1 MLGKLSRS
9 SSQSSIN
16 YNPIEELNAIKNE
29 QSVSDIILEQLVSSR
44 QDPTSNNDVTPDK
57 ALAASIKFT
66 REHPIGAI
74 LIKLAQDNTALAK
87 KTNLKGVETNIN
99 ELCTSFHSAIE
110 LEKLDMQNKFS
121 KTHEDIENS
130 IIFKDLNSHKIN
142 SAVTPPEYFSPEP
155 TIKSVTRLTEVLKLF
170 PRSFKFS
177 GSKNDNMSVVEFL
190 NTLKTLQEQL
200 KLSES
205 EFLDRMLASSTG
217 LAHELL
223 LEWKTN
229 GENIS
234 TIYHNLL
241 VNFDKRLSADD
252 AKMQLCAYKIPKTS
266 TLAKAESQIMLLA
279 GRTASSLPEGP
290 SRTAYYNLEACN
302 AMIRSLPPTSSASV
316 NNLYNQISAR
326 LGRAATFAELS
337 RGMNL
342 YRVSIDKDIRSNGA
356 DMAFRNRKMT
366 SSNLRSGS
374 QNKNK
379 FVAYS
384 ISTGT
389 NSNRKVSS
397 QRGQAYDK
405 PAYNINNNNISFTP
419 RPKPILKNYMNKM
432 RGPFRN
438 WTNNNQS
445 DPKKGKFKNNTF
457 QRNKAPIDKNSCSL
471 CGYRNHTASECR
483 NMQDNQGK
491 RVEIIPTYGTCGR
504 CPSRISPR
512 LHHPEALC
520 PFRPGGPL
528 QNRNQ

>member
-1 MLGKLSRS
+1 MLSKMSRS

-16 YNPIEELNAIKNE
+16 YSPAEDINNIKDNE
-29 QSVSDIILEQLVSSR
+29 QQAIPDIILDQLISAR
-44 QDPTSNNDVTPDK
+44 QDPVIKNNDVTTEK

-66 REHPIGAI
+66 KEHPIGAI

-87 KTNLKGVETNIN
+87 KTNLKGCETNIQ
-99 ELCTSFHSAIE
+99 ELCSSFHSAIE
-110 LEKLDMQNKFS
+110 LEKMDMENKFL
-121 KTHEDIENS
+121 KTHEEIENS

-142 SAVTPPEYFSPEP
+142 SAVTPPEYFSSEP
-155 TIKSVTRLTEVLKLF
+155 TIKSVTRLAEVLKLF

-200 KLSES
+200 RLSEP

-229 GENIS
+229 GEPIAN
-234 TIYHNLL
+234 IYHNLL
-241 VNFDKRLSADD
+241 VNFDKRLSPDD

-342 YRVSIDKDIRSNGA
+342 YRVSIDKDIRANGG
-356 DMAFRNRKMT
+356 DLAFRNRKNA
-366 SSNLRSGS
+366 SSNQRSGV
-374 QNKNK
+374 QNRNK

-384 ISTGT
+384 VSANT
-389 NSNRKVSS
+389 NRKAQS
-397 QRGQAYDK
+397 QRGQTYEK
-405 PAYNINNNNISFTP
+405 PAYNINNNNVSYTP
-419 RPKPILKNYMNKM
+419 RPKPILRTYASKM
-432 RGPFRN
+432 RGQFRN
-438 WTNNNQS
+438 WTNNGSSTQKRRFNRNAFQKNRNQNL
-445 DPKKGKFKNNTF
+445 KNN
-457 QRNKAPIDKNSCSL
+457 CSL
-471 CGYRNHTASECR
+471 CGYKNHTATTCR
-483 NMQDNQGK
+483 NMIDNQK
-491 RVEIIPTYGTCGR
+491 NVVTIIPTYGVCGK
-504 CPSRISPR
+504 CPQKVNPR

-520 PFRPGGPL
+520 PYRPEGPFGKRS
-528 QNRNQ
+528 N